1 MKEKELSSKKRLK
14 KEKLDEKKQRTY
26 KNSINNQKQIKW
38 QKKNLLTILWDLRSR
53 KLNEFKMENGDKRRR
68 LDFNWW
74 EKFMNQERLIL
85 SISRDWRKQR
95 KLKFKEKWKNLRLH
109 LLNKIDWL
117 KKNDF
122 KRNLQRKHYSKMY
135 WCRLE
140 KKNEVKRKNIKRRCM
155 SNEQWN
161 LLK

>member
-38 QKKNLLTILWDLRSR
+38 QKKSLLTILWDLRSR

-85 SISRDWRKQR
+85 NISRDWRKQR
-95 KLKFKEKWKNLRLH
+95 KLRFKEKWKNFKLH

-122 KRNLQRKHYSKMY
+122 KRNLQRKHCSKMY
-135 WCRLE
+135 WCKLE
-140 KKNEVKRKNIKRRCM
+140 KRNEVKRKNIKRRCM